1 MKKITVDPITRLE
14 GHGKFDIFLNDSGE
28 VENVYFQIP
37 ELRGIEKFC
46 EGRPVEELPRI
57 TQRACGVCPGPH
69 HMAGTKACDG
79 VYSVDPPRAA
89 KKLRELFLSAHFIHS
104 HIAHFY
110 ALAAPDFVCGPASD
124 PAQRHIL
131 GVVAKVGLEVG
142 GAVIKAR
149 SQAQRIQAI
158 IGGKST
164 HAVCGL
170 PGGMSKALTN
180 KDEIAEIKKHCTELV
195 EFGKFTLKLFDDV
208 VLANKTYVDI
218 ILNGPYTM
226 RTYYMGMV
234 DDQGRVNFYDGKLRI
249 IDPDGKQW
257 ALFDPRNYLEYIEEH
272 VEAWSYLK
280 FPFLKSFGW
289 KGLNSGNDYGIY
301 RVAPLAR
308 LNVAQGMATPI
319 AHEAFQKYFSVLGKG
334 PVHATLA
341 NHWARVIE
349 LMYAAERSLELINDP
364 ETTSAEVRT
373 IPTATPNE
381 GVGVI
386 EAPRGTLFHHY
397 KTDEKGFVTRCNMLV
412 ATGNNNAAICMSVRD
427 AARGLIKPGVSAIS
441 EGTLNMI
448 EMAFR
453 AYDPCFGCATHNLP
467 GQMPMEVTVHG
478 PDGKVVSRL
487 GR

>member
-1 MKKITVDPITRLE
+1 MRTITVDPITRLE
-14 GHGKFDIFLNDSGE
+14 GHGKFDIFLNDDGV

-69 HMAGTKACDG
+69 HMASTKACDG
-79 VYSVDPPRAA
+79 VYGVEPPASA
-89 KKLRELFLSAHFIHS
+89 KKLRELFLNAHFIHS

-131 GVVAKVGLEVG
+131 GVVAKVGLEI
-142 GAVIKAR
+142 GAKVIEAR
-149 SQAQRIQAI
+149 AQAQRIQAI
-158 IGGKST
+158 IGGKAT

-180 KDEIAEIKKHCTELV
+180 PDEIAEIKGYCANLV
-195 EFGKFTLKLFDDV
+195 EFGKFTLKLFEDV
-208 VLANKTYVDI
+208 VLGNNTYVDI
-218 ILNGPYTM
+218 ILNGPYSM
-226 RTYYMGMV
+226 KTYYMGLV
-234 DDQGRVNFYDGKLRI
+234 DDGGYVNFYDGRLRV
-249 IDPDGKQW
+249 IDPEGQEHL
-257 ALFDPRNYLEYIEEH
+257 LFDPKRYTEYIAEH

-280 FPFLKSFGW
+280 FPYLKSFGW
-289 KGLNSGNDYGIY
+289 KGLNTGKDVGIY

-308 LNVAQGMATPI
+308 LNVSRGFRTPLAQA
-319 AHEAFQKYFSVLGKG
+319 AYEKYISVLGK
-334 PVHATLA
+334 PCHATLA

-349 LMYAAERSLELINDP
+349 LMYSAERCVELIHDP
-364 ETTSAEVRT
+364 ETTSPDVRT

-397 KTDEKGFVTRCNMLV
+397 QTDAQGMVTRCNMLV

-427 AARGLIKPGVSAIS
+427 AARGLIKPGVEINQ
-441 EGTLNMI
+441 GILNMI

-453 AYDPCFGCATHNLP
+453 AYDPCFGCATHSAP
-467 GQMPMEVTVHG
+467 GRMPMTV
-478 PDGKVVSRL
+478 RL
-487 GR
+487 HAPGGEIIQTAVR

>member
-1 MKKITVDPITRLE
+1 MRKITVDPITRLE
-14 GHGKFDIFLNDSGE
+14 GHGKFDIFLNDDGE

-69 HMAGTKACDG
+69 HIASTKACDG
-79 VYSVDPPRAA
+79 VYGVEPPPAA
-89 KKLRELFLSAHFIHS
+89 HKLRELFLNAHFVHS

-110 ALAAPDFVCGPASD
+110 ALAAPDCVCGPTSD

-131 GVVAKVGLEVG
+131 GVIAKVGLDIG

-149 SQAQRIQAI
+149 AQAQRIQAI
-158 IGGKST
+158 IGGKAT

-170 PGGMSKALTN
+170 PGGMSKAVTDP
-180 KDEIAEIKKHCTELV
+180 DEIAEIRANIANLV

-208 VLANKTYVDI
+208 VLGNEQYVDI

-226 RTYYMGMV
+226 RTYYMGLV
-234 DDQGRVNFYDGKLRI
+234 DDAGLVNFYDGTLRV
-249 IDPDGKQW
+249 IDEDGDELM
-257 ALFDPRNYLEYIEEH
+257 AVDPRTYTEHIAEH

-280 FPFLKSFGW
+280 FPYLKAIGW
-289 KGLNSGNDYGIY
+289 KGLVTGKDSGVY

-308 LNVAQGMATPI
+308 LNVAAGFPTPV
-319 AHEAFQKYFSVLGKG
+319 AHAAYERYVTTLGGK

-349 LMYAAERSLELINDP
+349 LMYAAERCQQLIDDP
-364 ETTSAEVRT
+364 ETTSPEVRV
-373 IPTATPNE
+373 IPTATPSE
-381 GVGVI
+381 GVGVV

-397 KTDEKGFVTRCNMLV
+397 ETDERGFVSRCNMLV

-427 AARGLIKPGVSAIS
+427 AARGLIKGGAEVTEGV
-441 EGTLNMI
+441 LNMI

-453 AYDPCFGCATHNLP
+453 AYDPCFGCATHSLP
-467 GQMPMEVTVHG
+467 GQMPMVVTLRG
-478 PDGKVVSRL
+478 PDGETLAR
-487 GR
+487 RRR